1 MPGFSSSYS
10 PLFLVLFILIAAAV
24 SWYFY
29 RNTAL
34 SSTKK
39 YILMALK
46 SIAVFILL
54 ALFIEPVL
62 SYLTGNDKLSRD
74 IVLIDVSRSSTIE
87 NRSGEIIN
95 ILKETG
101 IEEGDGDIFGFSGDV
116 TELSNTDSVSFA
128 GFNTDLAASLRSLKE
143 RYPDGSYSTVTVI
156 SDGIF
161 TDGGNPLYEAQ
172 KFAAPFVVFP
182 VGDTAVKKDVVIKKV
197 AANEKAFTGT
207 AVKIK
212 AYLNIFRSDP
222 AVINIKLLR
231 EGIEIRSQ
239 QVNTLP
245 GLNNYEADFDV
256 TETAPGK
263 IRYTILA
270 EVLPDELTYKNNK
283 SDIYITYIDN
293 KVNIL
298 VISGGPGYDNEFTG
312 SVLKRIGNY
321 NITYRTQKSAGEFY
335 EGPIDTRQFAELST
349 LFLLN
354 FPTSVTSAA
363 LVSDIANNTKQFNV
377 PVIFF
382 AGKNTDYQK
391 LGSFDELVPF
401 SVSRPNSGEST
412 LRLQPVGGM
421 DNGLDK
427 IQGLGAANEIFK
439 NISGIMP
446 KPGSITLATDRA
458 TGEPMIINRVSGL
471 SRSSAFLGYGLWRW
485 KLNPGS
491 NAEKTLEAM
500 LIEMINMTLQKEKR
514 TKLRV
519 YPAKDIFDYTEKIK
533 IFAEVYDENYLLT
546 RNAKLTGKVTRKD
559 GTSAGELK
567 FTPVE
572 NKFIAELPSLPANDY
587 YIECDAEYNGTYWA
601 KDYNRFLSDTLNT
614 EYLETLPNHDLLSLL
629 ASKTGGTVLNADSIR
644 EYSSVLKRIKE
655 GLAIPERPQKYL
667 RFDLWGNKYY
677 LMLVI
682 LLFSIEWILRKRNNI
697 P

>member
-1 MPGFSSSYS
+1 
-10 PLFLVLFILIAAAV
+10 
-24 SWYFY
+24 
-29 RNTAL
+29 
-34 SSTKK
+34 
-39 YILMALK
+39 
-46 SIAVFILL
+46 
-54 ALFIEPVL
+54 
-62 SYLTGNDKLSRD
+62 
-74 IVLIDVSRSSTIE
+74 
-87 NRSGEIIN
+87 
-95 ILKETG
+95 
-101 IEEGDGDIFGFSGDV
+101 
-116 TELSNTDSVSFA
+116 
-128 GFNTDLAASLRSLKE
+128 
-143 RYPDGSYSTVTVI
+143 
-156 SDGIF
+156 
-161 TDGGNPLYEAQ
+161 Q

-197 AANEKAFTGT
+197 AANEMAFTGT

-270 EVLPDELTYKNNK
+270 EELPDELTYKNNK

-421 DNGLDK
+421 ENGLDK

-458 TGEPMIINRVSGL
+458 TGEPIIINRVSGL

-485 KLNPGS
+485 KLNPGT
-491 NAEKTLEAM
+491 NAEKTLETM

-519 YPAKDIFDYTEKIK
+519 YPSKDIFDYTEKIK

-567 FTPVE
+567 FTAVE

-614 EYLETLPNHDLLSLL
+614 EYLETLPNHDILSLL

-655 GLAIPERPQKYL
+655 GLALSERPQKYL